1 MVFNAFLRAQRSL
14 VKNSYHTIDSSGRI
28 LWIRL
33 DLKRSEERGRL
44 NAKEIVFNT
53 IKFKIF
59 NSLGL

>member
-1 MVFNAFLRAQRSL
+1 MVFSAFLRVQRDL

-33 DLKRSEERGRL
+33 DLNRSRVRGRL

-59 NSLGL
+59 NPMDL